1 MARPLRV
8 SYPGAFYHITA
19 RGNERKQI
27 FSSDRDRQQFLSY
40 LESAH
45 MRYGALF
52 HGYCLME
59 NHYHLLMETPRENLS
74 RIMHH
79 INGAYTMYYN
89 VKMERSGHLFQ
100 GRYRSILVEKDAYC
114 LELSRY
120 IHLNPVR
127 AGMVKK
133 VEDYPWSSYLS
144 YTGERDAQQWMETGF
159 VLASFGKDTGA
170 ARKRYREFVKE
181 GERKNIENP
190 LEQVCASMILGRESF
205 HAFVRKR
212 IEETLREA
220 DQRDVPALKAFT
232 TRPSL
237 DRIAQVVADVC
248 EADSVQ
254 IKKMSMWISQDIGGY
269 SLSEIGRRYGMQRNT
284 VSQSNRRYRLEIRRD
299 GELQKLVREV
309 RRKLEMSHVKT

>member
-19 RGNERKQI
+19 RGNERKKI
-27 FSSDRDRQQFLSY
+27 FSSNRDRLRFLSY

-59 NHYHLLMETPRENLS
+59 NHYHLLLETPRENLS
-74 RIMHH
+74 QIMHH
-79 INGAYTMYYN
+79 INGAYTTYYN
-89 VKMERSGHLFQ
+89 VKTSRSGHLFQ

-127 AGMVKK
+127 AGMVKN

-144 YTGERDAQQWMETGF
+144 YIGKSEARQWMETGF
-159 VLASFGKDTGA
+159 VLASFGEDAST
-170 ARKRYREFVKE
+170 ARERYREFVKE
-181 GERKNIENP
+181 GEKKNVENP
-190 LEQVCASMILGRESF
+190 LEQVHASTILGRESF
-205 HAFVRKR
+205 CAFVQKK
-212 IEETLREA
+212 IEENMREA
-220 DQRDVPALKAFT
+220 DTRNVPALKAFE

-237 DRIAQVVADVC
+237 DKIAQIVADVC
-248 EADSVQ
+248 RDHPRQ
-254 IKKMSMWISQDIGGY
+254 IKKMSLWISQDIGGY
-269 SLSEIGRRYGMQRNT
+269 SLSEIGRRYGMRENA
-284 VSQSNRRYRLEIRRD
+284 VSQSNRRYQREIGGD
-299 GELQKLVREV
+299 GEIQKLVREV
-309 RRKLEMSHVKT
+309 RRKLEMSYVET